1 MNAHTGRGRRGVRR
15 REGLLGDASSAA
27 IRMDAMAESTT
38 SLATVEGSL
47 LVGMKLGEEAK

>member
-1 MNAHTGRGRRGVRR
+1 
-15 REGLLGDASSAA
+15 
-27 IRMDAMAESTT
+27 MDAMAESTT